1 VTDSPASRVIRL
13 HRSAARIT
21 GPVGVRTPPPLGL
34 YVHLPWC
41 VRKCPYCDFNSHELR
56 DAPGDLPES
65 AYLDA
70 LEADL
75 DWSVPLVW
83 GRTVHTVFIGGG
95 TPSLFS
101 AQGIDRLLAL
111 VRSRLRLAADA
122 EITMEANPGTF
133 ERERF
138 RGFAQAG
145 VNRLSLG
152 VQSFSDRAL
161 SAIGRIHGGAEARH
175 ALEQALA
182 IFPRVNV
189 DLMYALPGQSL
200 TELETD
206 LDIVRSL
213 AVSHLSIYHL
223 TLEEGTAFARR
234 PPSVPDEDLAD
245 QMQALIDQHTEAM
258 GLIRYEVSALARPG
272 QAARHNLNY
281 WQFGDYLGLGAGAHG
296 KLSFHDRVIRQAR
309 LRNPRKYMAALA
321 ASAAGG
327 AVADAAGAL
336 PVAPW
341 IETARIVEASDLPF
355 EFMLN
360 ALRLREGVAAALFA
374 ERTGLDLVSIH
385 PALDQAVRRGLLAT
399 DPERLLAT
407 PLGWQHLNDLQSLFL
422 PDSVEANP
430 H

>member
-1 VTDSPASRVIRL
+1 
-13 HRSAARIT
+13 
-21 GPVGVRTPPPLGL
+21 
-34 YVHLPWC
+34 
-41 VRKCPYCDFNSHELR
+41 
-56 DAPGDLPES
+56 
-65 AYLDA
+65 
-70 LEADL
+70 
-75 DWSVPLVW
+75 
-83 GRTVHTVFIGGG
+83 
-95 TPSLFS
+95 
-101 AQGIDRLLAL
+101 
-111 VRSRLRLAADA
+111 
-122 EITMEANPGTF
+122 
-133 ERERF
+133 
-138 RGFAQAG
+138 
-145 VNRLSLG
+145 
-152 VQSFSDRAL
+152 
-161 SAIGRIHGGAEARH
+161 
-175 ALEQALA
+175 
-182 IFPRVNV
+182 
-189 DLMYALPGQSL
+189 
-200 TELETD
+200 
-206 LDIVRSL
+206 
-213 AVSHLSIYHL
+213 
-223 TLEEGTAFARR
+223 
-234 PPSVPDEDLAD
+234 
-245 QMQALIDQHTEAM
+245 MQALIDQHTEAM

-360 ALRLREGVAAALFA
+360 ALRLREGVSAALFA
-374 ERTGLDLVSIH
+374 ERTGLDLVSIR